1 MKVVQVERDE
11 RSVTL
16 EVTATEQEVSRAF
29 EVAEIN
35 FCQAMGVRMDPS
47 KSLAQ
52 SASEQMGI
60 SNLDM
65 LVNQQAIDALV
76 PMAIDKH
83 DIYPAFMPS
92 VQSNDL
98 AMRGK
103 PFKFSVKVLLKPA
116 FELASYDPVQISV
129 YPYEGDDSV
138 VEAQL
143 ADLAKRGAEYIDIDE
158 KRPVAQGD
166 AINLSLV
173 CKQNGKEI
181 EPLTTDGRTYI
192 VGSGGMPAPFEAQLI
207 GLEVGQT
214 KTFTFEAP
222 RYDGSSDAVE
232 PYEATVG
239 LNAIQK
245 EVIPEITDEWV
256 EANTGQYKT
265 VDELR
270 SAIAEQVHNV
280 RHAQYD
286 DYVRNIA
293 AAEMSKRFMGSIPE
307 DVFEGTRSKI
317 SDDLRQQVSS
327 QGIRWDDFVLRN
339 GGEDAV
345 KKNLLMQ
352 TRNSLVQCYTLD
364 AVYRHEGLKYTDQD
378 LQDVCAQINPQLP
391 DEARRMM
398 EEQGYGFSLRES
410 AERFCA
416 NKWIVEHAEI
426 NYIDPTDELDV
437 E

>member
-35 FCQAMGVRMDPS
+35 FCQAMGVRMDS
-47 KSLAQ
+47 NKSLAQ

-65 LVNQQAIDALV
+65 LVNQQAVDALV

-103 PFKFSVKVLLKPA
+103 PFKFSVKVVLKPA

-181 EPLTTDGRTYI
+181 GPLPPMAAPTSWVRAACPRRSRPSLSASRLAKRKPSPSRRRATTAR
-192 VGSGGMPAPFEAQLI
+192 A
-207 GLEVGQT
+207 
-214 KTFTFEAP
+214 
-222 RYDGSSDAVE
+222 
-232 PYEATVG
+232 
-239 LNAIQK
+239 
-245 EVIPEITDEWV
+245 
-256 EANTGQYKT
+256 
-265 VDELR
+265 
-270 SAIAEQVHNV
+270 
-280 RHAQYD
+280 
-286 DYVRNIA
+286 
-293 AAEMSKRFMGSIPE
+293 
-307 DVFEGTRSKI
+307 TRS
-317 SDDLRQQVSS
+317 SP
-327 QGIRWDDFVLRN
+327 
-339 GGEDAV
+339 
-345 KKNLLMQ
+345 
-352 TRNSLVQCYTLD
+352 TR
-364 AVYRHEGLKYTDQD
+364 R
-378 LQDVCAQINPQLP
+378 P
-391 DEARRMM
+391 
-398 EEQGYGFSLRES
+398 S
-410 AERFCA
+410 A
-416 NKWIVEHAEI
+416 
-426 NYIDPTDELDV
+426 
-437 E
+437 